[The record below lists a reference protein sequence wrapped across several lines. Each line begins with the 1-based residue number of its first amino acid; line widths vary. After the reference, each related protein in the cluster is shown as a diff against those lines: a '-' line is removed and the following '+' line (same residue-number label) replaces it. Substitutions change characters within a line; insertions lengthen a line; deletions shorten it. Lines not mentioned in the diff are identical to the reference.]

1 MLVRARGTL
10 EQTLVIGLLM
20 TLAALAWAA
29 TLALPGTPL
38 ASVLSHAHGGGL
50 DQSAQAPA
58 LGGVALF
65 LVGWTVMTA
74 AMMLP
79 TALPMVATFARVA
92 QTRPRA
98 ARRVLLFVLGYLTA
112 WAGFGGLA
120 YAADLLVHHAVDASP
135 FLASH
140 TSLIGG
146 GALVLA
152 GLYQLTP
159 LKRRCLRQCRS
170 ALGFLMAYWR
180 EGPLAAWQMGAHH
193 GLFCVGC
200 CWALMLVMFG
210 LGMLQLAWMLGLAL
224 LMFVEKVVRG
234 GERIAQLASP
244 VFVLLGLL
252 AAGGAG
258 SWS

>member
-10 EQTLVIGLLM
+10 QQTLVLGII
-20 TLAALAWAA
+20 LALAVLAWAA
-29 TLALPGTPL
+29 TLVVPETPL
-38 ASVLSHAHGGGL
+38 ASALSHAHGGGL
-50 DQSAQAPA
+50 DRSAQAPA

-98 ARRVLLFVLGYLTA
+98 GRRVLLFVLGYLTA
-112 WAGFGGLA
+112 WAGFGVLA
-120 YAADLLVHHAVDASP
+120 YVADLFVHRAVDASP

-146 GALVLA
+146 GTLVLA

-170 ALGFLMAYWR
+170 ALSFLMAYWR
-180 EGPLAAWQMGAHH
+180 EGPLGAWQMGAHH
-193 GLFCVGC
+193 GMFCVGC

-224 LMFVEKVVRG
+224 LMFAEKVARG
-234 GERIAQLASP
+234 GERIGQLTAP
-244 VFVLLGLL
+244 VFVFLGLL